1 MIRGDVVGLLLVT
14 GVPGSIKCHVAP
26 ASAMAMS
33 MAILILLVL
42 KMVSEFSDFAMLRL
56 WNVCFCDLALVANDI
71 VAFCV
76 RVVSDSMDESPLR
89 G

>member
-42 KMVSEFSDFAMLRL
+42 KMVSEFSDCVMLRR
-56 WNVCFCDLALVANDI
+56 WKIYFHALALVANDSLI
-71 VAFCV
+71 LHIGVA
-76 RVVSDSMDESPLR
+76 SDSMYESSMR